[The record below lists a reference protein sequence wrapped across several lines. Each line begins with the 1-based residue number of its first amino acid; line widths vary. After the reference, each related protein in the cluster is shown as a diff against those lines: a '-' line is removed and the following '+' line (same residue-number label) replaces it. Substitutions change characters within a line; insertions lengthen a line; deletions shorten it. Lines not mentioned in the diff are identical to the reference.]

1 MLNDFIKRKR
11 VRLNGIVGFFPAAA
25 DGDDIEVYT
34 DDDAGRTAPP
44 RAKFFGLRQQ
54 AEKEGG
60 DPYMCVS
67 DFVAPRE
74 SGVKD
79 YIGMFACSA
88 GHGLEEVVE
97 EYKQAGDD
105 YRWGGAGWGRQ
116 RGLVV
121 SLFEGSQ
128 MQQGGA

>member
-11 VRLNGIVGFFPAAA
+11 VRLNGIVGFFPANAA
-25 DGDDIEVYT
+25 GDDIEVYE
-34 DDDAGRTAPP
+34 DDAA
-44 RAKFFGLRQQ
+44 RASVRARFFGLRQQ
-54 AEKEGG
+54 AEKEGPE
-60 DPYMCVS
+60 PYLCVS
-67 DFVAPRE
+67 DFVAPKE

-105 YRWGGAGWGRQ
+105 YR
-116 RGLVV
+116 
-121 SLFEGSQ
+121 
-128 MQQGGA
+128 